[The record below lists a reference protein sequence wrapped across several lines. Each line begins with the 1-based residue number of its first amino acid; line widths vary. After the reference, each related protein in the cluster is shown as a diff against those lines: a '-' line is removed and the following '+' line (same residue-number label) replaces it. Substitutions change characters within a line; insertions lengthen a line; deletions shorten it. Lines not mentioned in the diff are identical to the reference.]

1 MKINKKIADITFIE
15 VATMF
20 AIVFLLA
27 MVNDYNL
34 ELIGL

>member
-1 MKINKKIADITFIE
+1 MNRKKIALISFIE
-15 VATMF
+15 AATIF

>member
-1 MKINKKIADITFIE
+1 MKDKKIALISLIE
-15 VATMF
+15 AALIF
-20 AIVFLLA
+20 AIVFMLA

>member
-1 MKINKKIADITFIE
+1 MKIDKKIAAITFIE
-15 VATMF
+15 AITIF
-20 AIVFLLA
+20 AIVFMLA